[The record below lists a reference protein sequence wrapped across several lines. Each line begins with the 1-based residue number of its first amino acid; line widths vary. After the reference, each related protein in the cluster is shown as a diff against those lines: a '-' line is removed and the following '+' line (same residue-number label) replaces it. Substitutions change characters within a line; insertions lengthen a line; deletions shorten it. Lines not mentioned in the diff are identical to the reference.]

1 MKKLKEYSI
10 QDETSSV
17 KESEVEYRTS
27 YPYMSRAEAL
37 KHGMP

>member
-17 KESEVEYRTS
+17 KEPEVEYRTS
-27 YPYMSRAEAL
+27 ILICQEPKLLNMECR
-37 KHGMP
+37 